1 MERPYIQLLVAIGV
15 TILIPLLEKMFKRF
29 KKILSEV
36 MSIQDSQRHPAAATP
51 RHAPARPAPPPPPA
65 HIVTPAEPRTFIGSP
80 DDEGGRITADIPERQ
95 SGQGDEMSAEARR
108 QLRNAFI
115 WSEILKR
122 KF

>member
-1 MERPYIQLLVAIGV
+1 
-15 TILIPLLEKMFKRF
+15 
-29 KKILSEV
+29 

-51 RHAPARPAPPPPPA
+51 RHAPARPVPPA
-65 HIVTPAEPRTFIGSP
+65 RPARVATPAEPRTFIGSP

-95 SGQGDEMSAEARR
+95 SVQGDEMSAEARR